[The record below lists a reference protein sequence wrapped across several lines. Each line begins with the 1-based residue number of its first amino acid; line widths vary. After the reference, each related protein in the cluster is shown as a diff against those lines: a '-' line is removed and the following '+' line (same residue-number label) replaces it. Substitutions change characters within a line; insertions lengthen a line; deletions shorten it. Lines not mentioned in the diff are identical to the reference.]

1 MQNSRISHFQYG
13 RLLDHASV
21 NWASYGTPVPDCR
34 SGLILSDF
42 ANWNMLLFLL
52 LKVVFEARTPTI
64 STRKSM
70 VVTDENPATHR
81 TTTLTPQTRTVHRT
95 TRRTRKNTQRN
106 TRQTNNN
113 RKQTQ
118 NNRGTTQ
125 NQKMTELK
133 VSGNYCTWSI
143 LARTLRPLRNR
154 SGSNP

>member
-1 MQNSRISHFQYG
+1 MKTLKNREA
-13 RLLDHASV
+13 DE
-21 NWASYGTPVPDCR
+21 NNGTPIGAPKPP
-34 SGLILSDF
+34 G
-42 ANWNMLLFLL
+42 
-52 LKVVFEARTPTI
+52 
-64 STRKSM
+64 
-70 VVTDENPATHR
+70 PATTQTDR
-81 TTTLTPQTRTVHRT
+81 AVALTPQTRTVHRPT
-95 TRRTRKNTQRN
+95 RRRTRKNTQRN

>member
-1 MQNSRISHFQYG
+1 MKTLKNREAGKINQTSIGAPKPSG
-13 RLLDHASV
+13 PAS
-21 NWASYGTPVPDCR
+21 TQ
-34 SGLILSDF
+34 
-42 ANWNMLLFLL
+42 
-52 LKVVFEARTPTI
+52 
-64 STRKSM
+64 
-70 VVTDENPATHR
+70 TDRAAAF
-81 TTTLTPQTRTVHRT
+81 TPQTRTVHRT
-95 TRRTRKNTQRN
+95 TRRARKNTQRN

-154 SGSNP
+154 SGSTP